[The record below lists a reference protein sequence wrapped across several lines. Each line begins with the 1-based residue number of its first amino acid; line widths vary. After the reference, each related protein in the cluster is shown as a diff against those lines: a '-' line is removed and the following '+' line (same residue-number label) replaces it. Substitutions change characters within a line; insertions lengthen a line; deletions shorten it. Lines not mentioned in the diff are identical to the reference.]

1 MIETHTGPAFGPA
14 PVSLRGRYSPRPMIS
29 VVSVVVATSVTVT
42 QSSDSV
48 QAELAALRAEL
59 AEFAQ
64 LQASDALTTERAAE
78 IRATVRDALADAS
91 SRTSLQG
98 SGATAG

>member
-1 MIETHTGPAFGPA
+1 
-14 PVSLRGRYSPRPMIS
+14 MIS